1 MLHLMVDYK
10 RVCND
15 SNLLQ
20 DIKKVSDAD
29 QFAESQEFLLDSE
42 IYLNRMAPAV
52 S

>member
-1 MLHLMVDYK
+1 MVDYK

-42 IYLNRMAPAV
+42 I
-52 S
+52 